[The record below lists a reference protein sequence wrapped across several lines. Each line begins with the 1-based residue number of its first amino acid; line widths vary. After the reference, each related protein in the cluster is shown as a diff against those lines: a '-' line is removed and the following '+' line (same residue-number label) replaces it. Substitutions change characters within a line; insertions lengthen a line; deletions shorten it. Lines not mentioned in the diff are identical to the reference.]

1 MTTAEK
7 DEHDEHGDSPDD
19 VPQRGEAQID
29 GCALLEPIGLRAR
42 GPLAL
47 AAGQVHQVD
56 VGLLGD
62 VLPGEDLKSGVAE
75 GQEIQTTTERGES
88 SSVVQGV
95 DLFEKVQT
103 MVH

>member
-1 MTTAEK
+1 MTAA
-7 DEHDEHGDSPDD
+7 DNDDHDDPPDD

-29 GCALLEPIGLRAR
+29 GRALLEPIGLRAR

-62 VLPGEDLKSGVAE
+62 VLPGEDLKSGEAK
-75 GQEIQTTTERGES
+75 ES
-88 SSVVQGV
+88 REQFSGAGSSPV
-95 DLFEKVQT
+95 
-103 MVH
+103 